1 MQGGGGRE
9 EGRGK
14 EEGRVGG
21 RKEEGRKEREKKEIF
36 SLYLNTQYCI
46 SHFENQIAE
55 SNHIFESRSK
65 LSA

>member
-14 EEGRVGG
+14 EEGRVG
-21 RKEEGRKEREKKEIF
+21 GRKEREKKEIF